1 MHIVMKRS
9 LISSLALV
17 AIGLSGS
24 AATPLWMR
32 DVKISP
38 DGSQIAFSYKGDIYK
53 VASAGGQAVRLTST
67 PSYENSPVWSPDG
80 KSIAFAS
87 DRNGGMDIYVMSSG
101 GGTAKRLT
109 FNSAIETPEAFTPD
123 GKAVVYSASIQ
134 DPASS
139 AMFPTSTMRE
149 LYSVGVDGGRPSQI
163 LATPALKVSYLPDG
177 KSFVYEDI
185 KGFEDEWRKHHT
197 SSVTRD
203 IWLYDAGKGT
213 HKNLTLREG
222 EDRDP
227 VVKTDGS
234 GVYFLSERDGSTL
247 NVYSM
252 NFDGSG
258 VSRVTDFKTHPVRF
272 LSQGSNGRLAFTYDG
287 EIYTMMPGASPEK
300 VSIDI
305 VTDDSGTP
313 SRIAVNAADESTVS
327 PDGKQLAFTRR
338 GEVFVTSTE
347 FPSIKQLTF
356 TPEGESDLSWG
367 KDAREL
373 YYTSARDGHYNIY
386 VCRIVR
392 KEDPNFSNATVV
404 KEEAL
409 FPADGVDRT
418 YPSLS
423 PDGKQLAFIQDRN
436 KLMVMDMKTKQ
447 VRQLTDGSTYAHRS
461 KGFKA
466 LWSPDSKWIA
476 ISYIQP
482 EHDPYGD
489 IAIIDVASGKLTKVT
504 ETGYFD
510 DDPRWVLDGNALLF
524 LSERYGMRNHA
535 SWGSEYDVML
545 TFLNKDSYDRYR
557 LSEEDY
563 ALVKEVEKN
572 AKKDKPESTATS
584 DKKSNKSNKSKK
596 GKKAAPAA
604 DAEKKTEKAKQVEVD
619 LNDLADRTVRLT
631 PASAEIS
638 DAILSKDGQKLY
650 YLAKFEKGYDLWDVD
665 LRKKTAKISNKMGSP
680 AMGMEMDKDGNI
692 YLLGSSAKKFDPKA
706 SKVTPVTY
714 SAVMQLD
721 PAAEREYML
730 KFVHNEEKER
740 FFRTDMNGADWDNLY
755 ANYKKFLP
763 HINNNYDYA
772 EMLSELLGELNVSH
786 TGGRYSGTGV
796 TQPTASLGLLYDMT
810 YAGPGLKVDEVVAKG
825 PFAVATSKM
834 APGAVITA
842 VNGVEIGNDSDP
854 LASFNNIAGKKTLVS
869 FTTTDG
875 KKHEEV
881 VLPIS
886 AGAMSDL
893 LYRRWVRNRQ
903 ADVERLSNGR
913 LGYVHIRSMDDAS
926 FREIYADLLGKYV
939 NKEAIVIDTRWNG
952 GGRLHEDIE
961 VLFSA
966 HPYIT
971 QEVHGRTTS
980 VMPSR
985 RWTKPSIMIIGEAN
999 YSNAH
1004 GTPWV
1009 YSHLGLGK
1017 LVGMPVPG
1025 TMSSVNWVRM
1035 QDPSLVFGIP
1045 VTGFR
1050 TADGNF
1056 LENTQ
1061 LEPDIKVAND
1071 PSVIVTGDDQ
1081 QLRAAVEVLL
1091 RQLDENK

>member
-1 MHIVMKRS
+1 MLAAGAMS
-9 LISSLALV
+9 L
-17 AIGLSGS
+17 S
-24 AATPLWMR
+24 AWAVTPLWMR

-38 DGSQIAFSYKGDIYK
+38 DGTQIAFSYKGDIYK
-53 VASAGGQAVRLTST
+53 VDVKGGSAQRLTST
-67 PSYENSPVWSPDG
+67 PSYENAPVWSPDG

-87 DRNGGMDIYVMSSG
+87 DRNGGFDIYVMPAE

-109 FNSAIETPEAFTPD
+109 FNSASETPEAFTAD
-123 GKAVVYSASIQ
+123 GQSVVYSASIQ
-134 DPASS
+134 DPALS
-139 AMFPTSTMRE
+139 AMFPTGVMRE
-149 LYSVGVDGGRPSQI
+149 LYSVSAEGGRPVQI

-177 KSFVYEDI
+177 KSFVYEDV
-185 KGFEDEWRKHHT
+185 KGYEDEWRKHHT

-203 IWLYDAGKGT
+203 IWKYDAATGRHT
-213 HKNLTLREG
+213 NLTQRGG
-222 EDRDP
+222 EDLNP
-227 VVKTDGS
+227 VVSTDGTRIF
-234 GVYFLSERDGSTL
+234 FLSERNGSAI

-252 NFDGSG
+252 NIDGTD
-258 VSRVTDFKTHPVRF
+258 VKQLTDFKVHPVRF
-272 LSQGSNGRLAFTYDG
+272 LSQGRDGKLSFTYDG
-287 EIYTMMPGASPEK
+287 EIYTMTSGAQPQK
-300 VSIDI
+300 VTIDI
-305 VTDDSGTP
+305 VTDDSNTP
-313 SRIAVNAADESTVS
+313 SRLAVSSADESTVS

-338 GEVFVTSTE
+338 GEVFVASTE
-347 FPSIKQLTF
+347 FPSIRQLTF
-356 TPEGESDLSWG
+356 TPEGESDISWG
-367 KDAREL
+367 KDSREL
-373 YYTSARDGHYNIY
+373 YYTSERDGHYNIY
-386 VCRIVR
+386 VCRIGR
-392 KEDPNFSNATVV
+392 KDDPNFSNATMIS
-404 KEEAL
+404 EEAV
-409 FPADGVDRT
+409 FPSDGIDRT

-447 VRQLTDGSTYAHRS
+447 VRQLTDGSTYAHRN

-489 IAIIDVASGKLTKVT
+489 IAVIDVASGKLTKVT

-510 DDPRWVLDGNALLF
+510 DEPRWVMDGNALLF

-545 TFLNKDSYDRYR
+545 TFLNKDAYDRYR

-563 ALVKEVEKN
+563 ALVKEIEKS
-572 AKKDKPESTATS
+572 AKKDKSDDS
-584 DKKSNKSNKSKK
+584 DKNSKKSKK
-596 GKKAAPAA
+596 GKKGKKSSDKTDDAATK
-604 DAEKKTEKAKQVEVD
+604 DKSKQVEVD
-619 LNDLADRTVRLT
+619 LTDLADRTVRLT

-638 DAILSKDGQKLY
+638 DAILSKDGQTLY
-650 YLAKFEKGYDLWDVD
+650 YLAKFEKGYDLWEVD
-665 LRKKTAKISNKMGSP
+665 LRKKTAKIVNKLASAP
-680 AMGMEMDKDGNI
+680 MGMEMDSDGAI
-692 YLLGSSAKKFDPKA
+692 YLLGSRAKKFDPKS
-706 SKVTPVTY
+706 SKVTPINFST
-714 SAVMQLD
+714 VMELD

-755 ANYKKFLP
+755 ADYTKFLP

-772 EMLSELLGELNVSH
+772 ELLSELLGELNVSH
-786 TGGRYSGTGV
+786 TGGRYSGTGAN
-796 TQPTASLGLLYDMT
+796 QPTASLGLLFDMSF
-810 YAGPGLKVDEVVAKG
+810 AGPGLKVDEVVAKG
-825 PFAVATSKM
+825 PFDTASSKM
-834 APGAVITA
+834 VAGAVITA
-842 VNGVEIGNDSDP
+842 VNGTDIDTDSDP
-854 LASFNNIAGKKTLVS
+854 LAALNNIAGKKTLVS
-869 FTTTDG
+869 FTNPDG
-875 KKHEEV
+875 SKHEEV

-886 AGAMSDL
+886 AGQINEL

-913 LGYVHIRSMDDAS
+913 LGYVHLRSMDDGS
-926 FREIYADLLGKYV
+926 FREIYADLLGKYI
-939 NKEAIVIDTRWNG
+939 NKEAVVIDTRWNG

-971 QEVHGRTTS
+971 QEVHGLTTS

-1025 TMSSVNWVRM
+1025 TMSSVNWVRL

-1050 TADGNF
+1050 TAEGNF

-1071 PSVIVTGDDQ
+1071 PAVIVTGDDQ
-1081 QLRAAVEVLL
+1081 QLRAAVEAML
-1091 RQLDENK
+1091 RQLDNK